1 MSDRRSAAVLDVRSA
16 SVTALVGE
24 RGVNNTFVFKGIHTE
39 PYDGFAD
46 AEFFDLQGLQKAVF
60 TALEEAERSRG
71 ERIRE
76 IFVGVPGEFM
86 RVTCKRHMIGFRQK
100 RRVAPYDLTAL
111 FDGGFEPVQGYTC
124 IRRGA
129 IWYVTSDKRRTI
141 DPVGMI
147 TDSIEGYLSYF
158 LADDRFME
166 IFNNILGEYGIKK
179 IRFLPTSLA
188 EALYLIPSEK
198 RDESAILLDIGKIS
212 MTFSVVGGN
221 GIVYQYACSAGGGHV
236 VAQLYTDGGTDI
248 PFEIAEAM
256 VRKVN
261 LSSKDDPNA
270 VIEFIDKEKIYS
282 LPMNFLK
289 ERVKDGLDL
298 ICEVISKC
306 LELCDDRSLDY
317 KPILLTG
324 DGITG
329 IRGAREHLSV
339 RLNRVVEIIAPHLP
353 YYDKAARSSLL
364 SLLNMALN
372 TKRENSFFHKIF
384 NAIGG

>member
-1 MSDRRSAAVLDVRSA
+1 M
-16 SVTALVGE
+16 
-24 RGVNNTFVFKGIHTE
+24 
-39 PYDGFAD
+39 
-46 AEFFDLQGLQKAVF
+46 
-60 TALEEAERSRG
+60 
-71 ERIRE
+71 
-76 IFVGVPGEFM
+76 
-86 RVTCKRHMIGFRQK
+86 
-100 RRVAPYDLTAL
+100 
-111 FDGGFEPVQGYTC
+111 QGYTC

-188 EALYLIPSEK
+188 EALYLIPRK
-198 RDESAILLDIGKIS
+198 RGRIGDS
-212 MTFSVVGGN
+212 SRYRQDFDDVQRRRGQRDRLSVRLFGGRR
-221 GIVYQYACSAGGGHV
+221 HV

-298 ICEVISKC
+298 ICEVIRQMSGT
-306 LELCDDRSLDY
+306 LRRQEPGLQTHPSDGGRDHGDPRRARTSFRAAEQGGGDHRS
-317 KPILLTG
+317 
-324 DGITG
+324 
-329 IRGAREHLSV
+329 
-339 RLNRVVEIIAPHLP
+339 AP
-353 YYDKAARSSLL
+353 SLL
-364 SLLNMALN
+364 
-372 TKRENSFFHKIF
+372 
-384 NAIGG
+384 